1 MFYNNCI
8 KTGIAPVTD
17 WEVNMWM
24 WGNPRTCFLLDQDK
38 QQLDPC
44 DRAQRPGLLP
54 SGNNGGTRN
63 YQTIIPP
70 ALLAS
75 LRGPQASKLP
85 VVLIVLI
92 SRRQEKQTSG
102 QDHNHNGIFHLR
114 NNRPH
119 NWLTRV
125 YLPQKLCTLDQ
136 VLDHKL
142 YLAFATVLA
151 KSRCH

>member
-1 MFYNNCI
+1 MYLLNCDI
-8 KTGIAPVTD
+8 KVLYLWDCCCDSD

-44 DRAQRPGLLP
+44 DRAQRPGLLSTFRKQWENKELP
-54 SGNNGGTRN
+54 NNYPTS
-63 YQTIIPP
+63 TVSLII
-70 ALLAS
+70 
-75 LRGPQASKLP
+75 GPQAAKLP

-102 QDHNHNGIFHLR
+102 QDHNHTGICHLR
-114 NNRPH
+114 NDRPH

-125 YLPQKLCTLDQ
+125 YLPQKLC
-136 VLDHKL
+136 
-142 YLAFATVLA
+142 
-151 KSRCH
+151 